1 MTEGIIIAIIGA
13 IGVVLAAAISSFKKS
28 DNTDKKIKIKQKQ
41 GIANKGTQIGIQN
54 NYGSCENIKGEE
66 KNGLQIFNYR
76 SHCNYRCCGCKK
88 HQNCSAGK
96 SCCC

>member
-13 IGVVLAAAISSFKKS
+13 IGVVLAAAISLFKKS

-54 NYGSCENIKGEE
+54 NYGSCENVKGEE
-66 KNGLQIFNYR
+66 KNE
-76 SHCNYRCCGCKK
+76 
-88 HQNCSAGK
+88 
-96 SCCC
+96 